1 MGIVIKQAFKTTVYS
16 YVGAG
21 LGFLTVWFVYRK
33 WLTPEQNGLINLLI
47 SISAITGSLSNLGM
61 TGVTLRFFPYFRDE
75 EKKHHGFLFYPL
87 IITLVGYLI
96 FTVIFFLLKD
106 EVIARNAEKSSLF
119 GIHIGYLLPLTFFT
133 AMYYI
138 FDTYSRSIYLPTAG
152 IVIKEVLLR
161 IGILIAAF
169 LYHLDWYNFESFL
182 FIYCTLTCSIGVA
195 LGIYLTWKKEVH
207 LVPVK
212 NFVTPKLSGEMRSVA
227 IFSIITG
234 LSSLLITSLDKIIVN
249 DQIGL
254 QAAGVFSLAAYFGTI
269 IQIPGR
275 SLVRISAAV
284 ISDSWKSGHH
294 ENIRSVYHKTCLN
307 QMILG
312 LIIFLGI
319 ATNMDNIMLLL
330 PPEYA
335 EGRWVIILMSIAYLI
350 DLATGVNGVI
360 ISTSAYYRYDTFFML
375 LLMIVT
381 AVTNMMLIP
390 VMGLTGAAWAAVITY
405 ASYNFLRY
413 VFIWKK
419 FNMQPYDISFLK
431 ILFFATIAYFSAVI
445 IPATDWAYLN
455 IFLRGTIACGL
466 FVLLVF
472 KSNLAMDFNVT
483 LIKYSGMLL
492 GKKDHP
498 QN

>member
-1 MGIVIKQAFKTTVYS
+1 MGIVIKQAFKTTVFS
-16 YVGAG
+16 YIGAG

-61 TGVTLRFFPYFRDE
+61 TGVTLRFFPYFRNE
-75 EKKHHGFLFYPL
+75 EKGHHGFLFYPL
-87 IITLVGYLI
+87 VVTVFGYFLFAALCFI
-96 FTVIFFLLKD
+96 FRD

-138 FDTYSRSIYLPTAG
+138 FDTYSRSVYLPTAG

-161 IGILIAAF
+161 IGILAAAYF
-169 LYHLDWYNFESFL
+169 YHLHWYSFET
-182 FIYCTLTCSIGVA
+182 FILLYCSLTCCVGVGLA
-195 LGIYLTWKKEVH
+195 IYLIWKKV
-207 LVPVK
+207 VFIRPSAG
-212 NFVTPKLSGEMRSVA
+212 FVTPQLSKEMRSVA
-227 IFSIITG
+227 AFSIITG

-275 SLVRISAAV
+275 SIVRISAAV
-284 ISDSWKSGHH
+284 ISDSWKAGHT

-319 ATNMDNIMLLL
+319 VTNIDNIMTLL
-330 PPEYA
+330 PAEYA
-335 EGRWVIILMSIAYLI
+335 EGRWVIILMSLAYLI

-360 ISTSAYYRYDTFFML
+360 ISTSKYYRYDTYFML
-375 LLMIVT
+375 ILMLVT
-381 AVTNMMLIP
+381 AITNILLIP
-390 VMGLTGAAWAAVITY
+390 IMGLKGAALAAVITY
-405 ASYNFLRY
+405 SSYNFLRY
-413 VFIWKK
+413 LFIWKK
-419 FNMQPYDISFLK
+419 FQMQPYDMAFAK
-431 ILFFATIAYFSAVI
+431 ILFFAILSFVAAVV
-445 IPATDWAYLN
+445 IPDTGFPYIN
-455 IFLRGTIACGL
+455 IVVRGAVTCGL
-466 FVLLVF
+466 FILLVY
-472 KSNLAMDFNVT
+472 KSQLAQDFNAT
-483 LIKYSGMLL
+483 LVKYVSALL
-492 GKKDHP
+492 RR
-498 QN
+498 